1 MVGFANRM
9 SLDTVSVTFDAD
21 NLTTS
26 LSVISVELDERLS
39 APFELTAQLGS
50 RDEAFE
56 PGALLGEPVTVLVE
70 RGTVSRDMHG
80 IVVRVEEG
88 RRLKFDDLH
97 LVVTVMPAW
106 CALGQRKT
114 SRIFSS
120 MSVPEIVEDVA
131 GPLLADYGR
140 VIDTSNL
147 TATYPALE
155 YAVQLD
161 ETDQAFLERLMAEHG
176 IGYTFDHSGSTETLT
191 LFDDISSFG
200 TLDSIGNPDGVLPV
214 RADGSSAVADSA
226 EAMGFQLISKMQPT
240 GAGVQVF
247 DWKNPG
253 SVLTASSAT
262 ASSHDDLDR
271 PVDGAA
277 GVPERVMNEHDEPVA
292 TLGARDAATDIAR
305 VEELNEM
312 RRELQRRDAAVG
324 KGRAT
329 AIGMHP
335 AVRFTLS
342 DHPQPALDA
351 TFVCVRV
358 CHRWGKI
365 PGRDSQEYEN
375 DFYAL
380 PAGVAWRPDRTRP
393 KPRVHG
399 IQTATVVGPA
409 GEEIHTDAHG
419 RIQVQFHWDAQ
430 ATSNAGLS
438 CYLRVMQSLAGNG
451 WGAVFLPRVGM
462 EVVVSFIDG
471 DPDRPMV
478 TGCLYNGTH
487 DPPHPL
493 PDNKTVTTIMTQST
507 GQTGGFNELSFEDA
521 NGTEEVYL
529 RAQRNLREVVL
540 HDHTTTITNDQTN
553 TVGGNHLE
561 EITGNQTLNV
571 TGNRT
576 LTIDGDFVET
586 IHGNETRTVDG
597 NVQETIS
604 GNETRTVSGSVDE
617 TITGNRT
624 ETVTGG
630 VTETVTGSHNLTATA
645 GISTTTPGAHALT
658 ANAGITLTTTA
669 GCDIVA
675 PTGLTITGAGITLV
689 DNDYFA
695 IAATSSSISGQST
708 SLVGYALG
716 GTLLK
721 TDFGVVSTAVNGVNL
736 AANGV
741 DLSASG
747 INNDN
752 VGVAIKNAQTR
763 MENAKVRLAMAV
775 IHMLI

>member
-1 MVGFANRM
+1 M
-9 SLDTVSVTFDAD
+9 SLETVSVTFDAD
-21 NLTTS
+21 NLTAALEVVS
-26 LSVISVELDERLS
+26 FELDESLS
-39 APFELTAQLGS
+39 APYELKARISAGEE
-50 RDEAFE
+50 DFE
-56 PGALLGEPVTVLVE
+56 PGTLLGEPVTVLVE
-70 RGTVSRDMHG
+70 RGTLSRDVHG

-88 RRLKFDDLH
+88 RRQKFDNLRMI
-97 LVVTVMPAW
+97 VTVMPAW

-120 MSVPEIVEDVA
+120 MTVPEIVEEVA
-131 GPLLADYGR
+131 GPLLSHYDR
-140 VIDTSNL
+140 NIDASNL
-147 TATYPALE
+147 SATYPPLE
-155 YAVQLD
+155 YTVQLD

-200 TLDSIGNPDGVLPV
+200 TLESAGNSDGVLPV
-214 RADGSSAVADSA
+214 HADGASGVADTA
-226 EAMGFQLISKMQPT
+226 EAQGFQLVSKMQPT
-240 GAGVQVF
+240 SAAVQVF
-247 DWKNPG
+247 DWLNPG
-253 SVLTASSAT
+253 SVLTTSTAT
-262 ASSHDDLDR
+262 ASAHDDLDR

-277 GVPERVMNEHDEPVA
+277 RAPERVMTHYDEPVA
-292 TLGARDAATDIAR
+292 TLGSRDAATDIAR

-324 KGRAT
+324 RGRAT
-329 AIGMHP
+329 AIGMQP

-342 DHPQPALDA
+342 NHPQPALDA

-358 CHRWGKI
+358 HHRWGKI
-365 PGRDSQEYEN
+365 PGRETQEYES
-375 DFYAL
+375 DFQTL
-380 PAGVAWRPDRTRP
+380 PAGVAWRPDRART

-419 RIQVQFHWDAQ
+419 RIQVQFHWDTQ
-430 ATSNAGLS
+430 ATSNNGLS

-451 WGAVFLPRVGM
+451 WGAVFLPRIGM

-471 DPDRPMV
+471 DPDRPVV

-487 DPPHPL
+487 EPPHTL
-493 PDNKTVTTIMTQST
+493 PDNKTVTTLKTQST

-521 NGTEEVYL
+521 DGTEEVYL

-553 TVGGNHLE
+553 TVGGNDLE

-576 LTIDGDFVET
+576 LIIDGDFVET
-586 IHGNETRTVDG
+586 VHGNETRTVDG
-597 NVQETIS
+597 NVEETIG
-604 GNETRTVSGSVDE
+604 GNESRTVSGNVDE

-630 VTETVTGSHNLTATA
+630 VTETVTGAFSLTSTA
-645 GISTTTPGAHALT
+645 GITTTTPGAHSLT
-658 ANAGITLTTTA
+658 ANAGVTITTTA
-669 GCDIVA
+669 GVDIVA
-675 PTGLTITGAGITLV
+675 PTGLTVTGSGITLV
-689 DNDYFA
+689 DNNYFS
-695 IAATSSSISGQST
+695 IAAVSSSITGQAT
-708 SLVGYALG
+708 GIVGYALG
-716 GTLLK
+716 VTGLK
-721 TDFGVVSTAVNGVNL
+721 TDFGGVSTGVNGVNL

-741 DLSASG
+741 DLSTSG

-752 VGVAIKNAQTR
+752 VGVKIRNAKTSI
-763 MENAKVRLAMAV
+763 ENAASRV
-775 IHMLI
+775 LISAIMMII